1 MYYDPFFI
9 TEMTRMVIGITVFA
23 VVFVLGLSVIGNWL
37 IFSKAGE
44 HPWAALIPFYNSYV
58 LHRMT
63 WGQGWMFLIP
73 IVLGMLCTESFF
85 GTVCSLLLIVFHGL
99 TSYKLSLSFGHG
111 IGFEIGLFFIPFLF
125 RLIIGLSDQAWFGIP
140 LDGMT
145 YEDLKK
151 RLIKVDRDHMTF
163 HNPHDDFTE

>member
-63 WGQGWMFLIP
+63 WG
-73 IVLGMLCTESFF
+73 
-85 GTVCSLLLIVFHGL
+85 
-99 TSYKLSLSFGHG
+99 
-111 IGFEIGLFFIPFLF
+111 
-125 RLIIGLSDQAWFGIP
+125 R
-140 LDGMT
+140 DGC
-145 YEDLKK
+145 
-151 RLIKVDRDHMTF
+151 F
-163 HNPHDDFTE
+163 

>member
-9 TEMTRMVIGITVFA
+9 TEMTRMVIGITVFT

-73 IVLGMLCTESFF
+73 IVLGMLCTESF
-85 GTVCSLLLIVFHGL
+85 LE
-99 TSYKLSLSFGHG
+99 LSV
-111 IGFEIGLFFIPFLF
+111 P
-125 RLIIGLSDQAWFGIP
+125 
-140 LDGMT
+140 
-145 YEDLKK
+145 YC
-151 RLIKVDRDHMTF
+151 
-163 HNPHDDFTE
+163 